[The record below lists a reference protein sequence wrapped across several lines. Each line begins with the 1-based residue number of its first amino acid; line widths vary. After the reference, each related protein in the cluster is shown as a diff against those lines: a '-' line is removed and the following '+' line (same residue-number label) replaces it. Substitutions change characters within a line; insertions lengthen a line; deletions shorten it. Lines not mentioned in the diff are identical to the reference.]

1 MSKAY
6 NRACAR
12 ARERE
17 RGGDE
22 GNEVKKTLTCGTCHG
37 CNIRSNLWRGLRSEK
52 SLGHSETP
60 HLNMLKKSNIWNND
74 LWSLLLGQRWVERDA
89 RDHGCLRRG
98 SRNLRNHHII
108 IYAHKC
114 LALLF

>member
-37 CNIRSNLWRGLRSEK
+37 CDIWSNLTRGLGSKK
-52 SLGHSETP
+52 SFGHSEAP
-60 HLNMLKKSNIWNND
+60 HQKNILKKSNIWNND

-89 RDHGCLRRG
+89 RDHGCLRSG
-98 SRNLRNHHII
+98 SGNLQPPRH
-108 IYAHKC
+108 YYLC
-114 LALLF
+114 P